1 MSFLGMKIEKLNENK
16 VRITLNLDDLR
27 DRNIDYQSFMAR
39 PIETQD
45 IFFDMLDIAEQ
56 EVGFQVDDSRFA
68 IEVIALKDG
77 RFIFT
82 ITKYEEDGKTIPT
95 AEKILPIQNRL
106 KRTPVHIKRKS
117 SLVNATKTI
126 YSFDSLD
133 DLSGFSLLLC
143 KSKSAQEIGQFV
155 KRASVLEYNSRF
167 YLVLNDINT
176 KSSAFPLF
184 TSVISE
190 FASMTEHPELFE
202 AKLTEYGNCIT
213 SGTNE
218 VFEFFAGLNV

>member
-1 MSFLGMKIEKLNENK
+1 MIFLDMKIEKLNENK
-16 VRITLNLDDLR
+16 VRITLNLEDLR

-56 EVGFQVDDSRFA
+56 EVGFQINDSRFA

-82 ITKYEEDGKTIPT
+82 ITKYEENGKALPNN
-95 AEKILPIQNRL
+95 EKTVSLQS
-106 KRTPVHIKRKS
+106 RTRKAPVHIKRKS
-117 SLVNATKTI
+117 TSINATKTI
-126 YSFDSLD
+126 YSFDSSED
-133 DLSGFSLLLC
+133 MCSFSLLLC
-143 KSKSAQEIGQFV
+143 KSKSAQDIRKFV
-155 KRASVLEYNSRF
+155 KKCSVIQYNSRY
-167 YLVLNDINT
+167 YLVLTGIN
-176 KSSAFPLF
+176 KDSSAFSFF

-202 AKLTEYGNCIT
+202 AKLTEYGNCII

-218 VFEFFAGLNV
+218 VFEFFASLNV